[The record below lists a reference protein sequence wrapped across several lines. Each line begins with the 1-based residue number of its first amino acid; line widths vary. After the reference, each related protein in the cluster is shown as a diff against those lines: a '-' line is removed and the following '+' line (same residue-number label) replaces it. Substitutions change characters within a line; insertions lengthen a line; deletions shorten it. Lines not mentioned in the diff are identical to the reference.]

1 MLVSLIFRN
10 FAHRNNKTL
19 KIMAQ
24 TTIIINQ
31 SDIETI
37 QPTSTCNEFA
47 REVEGISIRFR
58 QLTAPV
64 IYRKQL
70 KMYRRMAQFIDLHPT
85 LSTILAATWATAWL
99 FLTIIR

>member
-1 MLVSLIFRN
+1 
-10 FAHRNNKTL
+10 
-19 KIMAQ
+19 MAQ

-47 REVEGISIRFR
+47 NEVEGISIRFR
-58 QLTAPV
+58 HLTAPV

-70 KMYRRMAQFIDLHPT
+70 KRYRRMAQFIDAHPALT
-85 LSTILAATWATAWL
+85 NLWIGGWSLAL
-99 FLTIIR
+99 FLYIFLYY

>member
-1 MLVSLIFRN
+1 
-10 FAHRNNKTL
+10 
-19 KIMAQ
+19 MAQ

-47 REVEGISIRFR
+47 REVDGIRIGFKFHVSSF
-58 QLTAPV
+58 TAPR

-70 KMYRRMAQFIDLHPT
+70 KVYRRMAAWAERHEVLVNVI
-85 LSTILAATWATAWL
+85 TIGQAVAFALYI
-99 FLTIIR
+99 FLYY

>member
-1 MLVSLIFRN
+1 
-10 FAHRNNKTL
+10 
-19 KIMAQ
+19 MAQ

-47 REVEGISIRFR
+47 NEVEGISIRFR
-58 QLTAPV
+58 RLTAPV

-70 KMYRRMAQFIDLHPT
+70 ETYRRMAAWADRHET
-85 LSTILAATWATAWL
+85 LLNVITTAQAVAFAL
-99 FLTIIR
+99 YIFLYY

>member
-1 MLVSLIFRN
+1 
-10 FAHRNNKTL
+10 
-19 KIMAQ
+19 MAQ
-24 TTIIINQ
+24 TTFIYNA
-31 SDIETI
+31 SDVETI

-70 KMYRRMAQFIDLHPT
+70 KMYRRLAQFIDLHPT
-85 LSTILAATWATAWL
+85 LSTIVAATWATAWL
-99 FLTIIR
+99 FLAIVR

>member
-1 MLVSLIFRN
+1 M
-10 FAHRNNKTL
+10 T
-19 KIMAQ
+19 Q

-47 REVEGISIRFR
+47 NEVEGISIRFR
-58 QLTAPV
+58 HLTAPV

-70 KMYRRMAQFIDLHPT
+70 KAYRRMAQFIDRHPA
-85 LSTILAATWATAWL
+85 LSNLWTGGWGVAL
-99 FLTIIR
+99 FIYVIMYA

>member
-1 MLVSLIFRN
+1 
-10 FAHRNNKTL
+10 
-19 KIMAQ
+19 MAQ

-58 QLTAPV
+58 HLTAPV
-64 IYRKQL
+64 FYHKQL
-70 KMYRRMAQFIDLHPT
+70 KMYRRMAAWIDRHKA
-85 LSTILAATWATAWL
+85 LANTAMAAQVMAFMIYV
-99 FLTIIR
+99 FLYY

>member
-1 MLVSLIFRN
+1 
-10 FAHRNNKTL
+10 
-19 KIMAQ
+19 MAQ

-58 QLTAPV
+58 RLTAPV

-70 KMYRRMAQFIDLHPT
+70 KMYRRMTQFIDRH
-85 LSTILAATWATAWL
+85 LALTNLWIGGWATAFAL
-99 FLTIIR
+99 YIFLY

>member
-1 MLVSLIFRN
+1 M
-10 FAHRNNKTL
+10 T
-19 KIMAQ
+19 Q

-58 QLTAPV
+58 HLTAPV

-70 KMYRRMAQFIDLHPT
+70 KMYRRMAAWTDRHKALVNVIT
-85 LSTILAATWATAWL
+85 AAQVVVFAL
-99 FLTIIR
+99 YIFMYY